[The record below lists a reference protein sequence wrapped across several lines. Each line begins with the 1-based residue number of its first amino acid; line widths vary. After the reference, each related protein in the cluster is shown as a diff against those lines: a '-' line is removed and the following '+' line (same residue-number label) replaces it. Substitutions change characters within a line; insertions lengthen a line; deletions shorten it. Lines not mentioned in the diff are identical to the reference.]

1 MRPIEG
7 AEKSGLPG
15 FMKGIGQGLIGV
27 VTKPVVG
34 VFDLASNVTEG
45 IRNTTT
51 VFDTNDIDRIRLPR
65 FVADDKILRV
75 YQQREALGQSWLK
88 EVNNGQYFYEDYYA
102 HLGM

>member
-1 MRPIEG
+1 MC
-7 AEKSGLPG
+7 
-15 FMKGIGQGLIGV
+15 LI
-27 VTKPVVG
+27 
-34 VFDLASNVTEG
+34 LASNVTEG

-88 EVNNGQYFYEDYYA
+88 EVNNGRYLLQGILCTLGYTP
-102 HLGM
+102 HLLGSALSGGPPQDRLTGKGDGWVGWL